1 MKVNRVM
8 IDEKGIEFSTV
19 RLVELTSE
27 CVNDIA
33 DAVVQKMGVKNQ
45 ETEMGQCK
53 NCKHH
58 GKEICCEWS
67 KFGTINT
74 PDDGYCYKW
83 ERREDG

>member
-33 DAVVQKMGVKNQ
+33 DAVVQKMQKLQASWQGNLL
-45 ETEMGQCK
+45 
-53 NCKHH
+53 
-58 GKEICCEWS
+58 
-67 KFGTINT
+67 
-74 PDDGYCYKW
+74 
-83 ERREDG
+83 